1 MSVTIEL
8 SDEVLARLEALAAAR
23 GVSVEE
29 FAAQTLAQ
37 VPAVN
42 DAFAAIVT
50 DTISAH
56 REILDRLAAT

>member
-8 SDEVLARLEALAAAR
+8 SDEVLRRLEAVAAAR

-37 VPAVN
+37 VPAV
-42 DAFAAIVT
+42 DATFAGIVT
-50 DTISAH
+50 DAIHQH
-56 REILDRLAAT
+56 REILDRLADT

>member
-1 MSVTIEL
+1 MTIEL
-8 SDEVLARLEALAAAR
+8 SDEVLARLEAVAAAR

-37 VPAVN
+37 VPVV
-42 DAFAAIVT
+42 DATFASLVT
-50 DTISAH
+50 DTIAGH

>member
-8 SDEVLARLEALAAAR
+8 PDEVLRRLEAVATAR

-29 FAAQTLAQ
+29 LAAQTLAQ
-37 VPAVN
+37 VPAV
-42 DAFAAIVT
+42 DAAFASLVT
-50 DTISAH
+50 DTIGQH

>member
-8 SDEVLARLEALAAAR
+8 SDEVLARLEAVAAAR

-37 VPAVN
+37 VPVV
-42 DAFAAIVT
+42 DATFASLVT
-50 DTISAH
+50 DTIAGH

>member
-1 MSVTIEL
+1 MAVTIEL
-8 SDEVLARLEALAAAR
+8 SDEILRRLEAVAAAR

-37 VPAVN
+37 VPAV
-42 DAFAAIVT
+42 DATFASLVT

>member
-8 SDEVLARLEALAAAR
+8 PDEVLRRLEAVATAR

-37 VPAVN
+37 VPAV
-42 DAFAAIVT
+42 DADFAAIVT
-50 DTISAH
+50 DTIGQH
-56 REILDRLAAT
+56 REILDRLAGT

>member
-8 SDEVLARLEALAAAR
+8 SDEVLARLEAVAAAR

-37 VPAVN
+37 VPAV
-42 DAFAAIVT
+42 DAAFASLVT
-50 DTISAH
+50 DTIGQH
-56 REILDRLAAT
+56 REVLDRLAAT